1 MLIQDSAVGFIKSC
15 QMIKEKIKIQF
26 KFDEQFLSLFDWV
39 LCLNVM
45 LSGMCFPA
53 PPSVIPNIIS
63 AYESEMQINSSL
75 KKKKKLM

>member
-1 MLIQDSAVGFIKSC
+1 
-15 QMIKEKIKIQF
+15 
-26 KFDEQFLSLFDWV
+26 
-39 LCLNVM
+39 M

-75 KKKKKLM
+75 KKKKKINVNSGSGDVHYKNNTNRNYNFTPWNCVYRSWGILLHT